1 MKKNPVKRGR
11 GGNKSKES
19 KKSLTILGNNVAG
32 IRGKEDSLNQLMNEI
47 QPGVI
52 MLQETKMYKQGK
64 LKIPGFVIFENLRN
78 YGGGGGLLTAIHENL
93 NPVMIENDEEND
105 DILVVDTKHG
115 NDLTIRCIN
124 CYGPQEHIRKKK
136 DIGNDDN
143 ENATH
148 DNSSFFL
155 KLQVEIQCA
164 KSSGSLICIQMD
176 ANSKFGNEII
186 KGDPN
191 IKMSE
196 NGKVLHEIIQSED
209 LVLVNA
215 SDKCFGTITRHRKTK
230 KSLETSVID
239 FFILCR
245 RLFEMLSKM
254 TIDEE
259 RNMVLTKYS
268 TRKGVPKITESDHNP
283 MWCDFDIQW
292 SSFVKK
298 DKKEVFNFKDTDSQE
313 MFKLFNDKNEKL
325 ISSLSE
331 SNDII
336 SGGRKWFSELKD
348 SIHK

>member
-1 MKKNPVKRGR
+1 M
-11 GGNKSKES
+11 
-19 KKSLTILGNNVAG
+19 
-32 IRGKEDSLNQLMNEI
+32 
-47 QPGVI
+47 
-52 MLQETKMYKQGK
+52 
-64 LKIPGFVIFENLRN
+64 IFENLRN

-93 NPVMIENDEEND
+93 NPVMIENDEENN

-124 CYGPQEHIRKKK
+124 CYGPQEYIRKKK
-136 DIGNDDN
+136 NIAIDAY
-143 ENATH
+143 ENTTD

-155 KLQVEIQCA
+155 KLHFEIQCA

-191 IKMSE
+191 TKMSK
-196 NGKVLHEIIQSED
+196 NGKVLHEIIRSED

-230 KSLETSVID
+230 KSLETSVLE

-283 MWCDFDIQW
+283 MWSDFDIQW

-298 DKKEVFNFKDTDSQE
+298 ELFNFKDTDSQE
-313 MFKLFNDKNEKL
+313 MFKMYNDKNEKL
-325 ISSLSE
+325 ISSVSE
-331 SNDII
+331 CNDII
-336 SGGRKWFSELKD
+336 S
-348 SIHK
+348 